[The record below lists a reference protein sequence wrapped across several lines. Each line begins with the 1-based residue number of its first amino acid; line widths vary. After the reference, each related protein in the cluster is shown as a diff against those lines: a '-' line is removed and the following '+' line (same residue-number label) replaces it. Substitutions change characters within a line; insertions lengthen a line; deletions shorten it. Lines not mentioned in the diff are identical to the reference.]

1 MFEINSPFHFNKI
14 SSWYSRFCSK
24 TLFMRSY
31 SYNYGL
37 PSFTIG
43 GLGLTLKLRVG
54 RKGYIILPKAIRE
67 AVGIDEGDEVIVEIR
82 DGIVIKPAKKKVDV
96 DKLRELFRKHVEKL
110 REIPGRKEPSTGEL
124 ARISLE
130 EEFLD

>member
-1 MFEINSPFHFNKI
+1 M
-14 SSWYSRFCSK
+14 
-24 TLFMRSY
+24 
-31 SYNYGL
+31 
-37 PSFTIG
+37 
-43 GLGLTLKLRVG
+43 TLKLRVG

-67 AVGIDEGDEVIVEIR
+67 AVGIDEVIVEIR